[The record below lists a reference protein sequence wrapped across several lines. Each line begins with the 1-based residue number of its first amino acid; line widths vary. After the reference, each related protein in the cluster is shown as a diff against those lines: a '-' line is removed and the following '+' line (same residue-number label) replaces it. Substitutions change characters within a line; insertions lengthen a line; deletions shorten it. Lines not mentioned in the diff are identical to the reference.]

1 MDKENHT
8 TPPIRK
14 RHFPPTLSH
23 LHKSLLAGGKG
34 QRTFSS
40 SLATEVKGR
49 SGKRGSLR
57 RKEGLSS
64 CSEEPGERGVGAVLG
79 QSQSVLV
86 PDRNDGNSVCY
97 WDWGL

>member
-34 QRTFSS
+34 QRNGTFSS
-40 SLATEVKGR
+40 SLVTEVKGK

-57 RKEGLSS
+57 RKEGLS
-64 CSEEPGERGVGAVLG
+64 CSEDPGEGGVGAVLG

-86 PDRNDGNSVCY
+86 PDRSDGNSVCY
-97 WDWGL
+97 